1 MYDDNQYD
9 FLKRLISGF
18 MAALLNLH
26 GIQICLSKSRSRK
39 RGWGTWGQDVHILHV
54 DI

>member
-18 MAALLNLH
+18 MAALL
-26 GIQICLSKSRSRK
+26 K